1 MKSLVTGC
9 AGFIGSHLVERLI
22 EEGHSVVGIDSFMDY
37 YPRQVKEDNIRDAL
51 RNNNFRFIAKDILE
65 LNMGDILK
73 DIDYVFHQA
82 AQAGVRFSWGKN
94 FNIYTRNNILVT
106 QRILE
111 ACKKSAIKKVI
122 YASSSSV
129 YGDALSLP
137 MKENDVP
144 KPVSPYGVSKLAAEH
159 LCYLYYK
166 NYQVPSISLR
176 YFTVY
181 GPRQRP
187 DMAFHKFIKAVLE
200 GGEIEI
206 YSNGE
211 QTRDFTFISD
221 IIDANI
227 LAMNS
232 EMDNSEIFNVGGGS
246 RKTLNEVI
254 GIIEDIMGKKTK
266 TTHIK
271 KQKGDM
277 RHTYADISKAKERL
291 QYIPQV
297 GLEEGLRKE
306 VLWLEEFLNRK

>member
-1 MKSLVTGC
+1 
-9 AGFIGSHLVERLI
+9 
-22 EEGHSVVGIDSFMDY
+22 
-37 YPRQVKEDNIRDAL
+37 
-51 RNNNFRFIAKDILE
+51 
-65 LNMGDILK
+65 
-73 DIDYVFHQA
+73 
-82 AQAGVRFSWGKN
+82 
-94 FNIYTRNNILVT
+94 
-106 QRILE
+106 
-111 ACKKSAIKKVI
+111 
-122 YASSSSV
+122 
-129 YGDALSLP
+129 
-137 MKENDVP
+137 
-144 KPVSPYGVSKLAAEH
+144 
-159 LCYLYYK
+159 
-166 NYQVPSISLR
+166 
-176 YFTVY
+176 
-181 GPRQRP
+181 
-187 DMAFHKFIKAVLE
+187 MAFHKFIKAVLE